1 MLGCVYSHLLSV
13 GKDQRVHSAC
23 FRPCH
28 HRVFALTGSEV
39 SLCHWAQT
47 QPQHPEPT
55 GRVEQARSRR
65 QSPREVQG
73 SVSLTSEVWR
83 EDWYICF
90 SKRTFKLSEINL
102 EKPFGLPCVCCVS
115 GSIQFSDGTRH
126 GHSAQSPRLQWW
138 ASAASVHWRRNLWQC
153 RQAPSL
159 TRFQFL
165 CVKFLFLY
173 FYR

>member
-65 QSPREVQG
+65 QSPREVQV

-102 EKPFGLPCVCCVS
+102 EKPFGLACVLCQWVYSVQWRYTARCD
-115 GSIQFSDGTRH
+115 I
-126 GHSAQSPRLQWW
+126 RLRVRG
-138 ASAASVHWRRNLWQC
+138 SVHGPPPPVSTDAVTCDSVGSLRHWLDSSFYVLSFFVFFC
-153 RQAPSL
+153 R
-159 TRFQFL
+159 
-165 CVKFLFLY
+165 
-173 FYR
+173 

>member
-13 GKDQRVHSAC
+13 GKDQRVRSAC

-55 GRVEQARSRR
+55 RGRVEQARSRR
-65 QSPREVQG
+65 HWVASRSSRVGQPHFG
-73 SVSLTSEVWR
+73 SSKRRL
-83 EDWYICF
+83 IHLF
-90 SKRTFKLSEINL
+90 FQLKRTFKLSEVNL

-115 GSIQFSDGTRH
+115 GSVQFND
-126 GHSAQSPRLQWW
+126 GHSAQSPRLHGPPPVSTD
-138 ASAASVHWRRNLWQC
+138 AVTWQC
-153 RQAPSL
+153 RHATSL
-159 TRFQFL
+159 TRFQSL
-165 CVKFLFLY
+165 CVFFVCVFL
-173 FYR
+173 